1 MAHTSRHHSCEEW
14 KAALRLPIS
23 GSFFSWTKFSRGK
36 NPRGKIFRGERTV
49 KGYNIVEESYHH
61 IGKRTIACTL
71 ILENGYEISGTYCI
85 DLTEMVYE
93 DLWKRKAFQQ
103 AYDEYE
109 RIQNVINRQTLF
121 SILPSIEE
129 RSVING

>member
-1 MAHTSRHHSCEEW
+1 
-14 KAALRLPIS
+14 
-23 GSFFSWTKFSRGK
+23 
-36 NPRGKIFRGERTV
+36 V